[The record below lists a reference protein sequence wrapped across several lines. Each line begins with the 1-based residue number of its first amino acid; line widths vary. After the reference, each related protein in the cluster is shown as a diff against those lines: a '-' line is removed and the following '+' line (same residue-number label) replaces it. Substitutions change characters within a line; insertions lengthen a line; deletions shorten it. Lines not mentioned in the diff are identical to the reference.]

1 MHRLVQKDHTQH
13 RGAMNS
19 FLNKLR
25 LREKLLVLVL
35 PLVIAP
41 IFVVAGV
48 IGLIANQQAYLGI
61 TKTSKDDLQHLS
73 EFCIDL
79 LNSHYQQFQ
88 VYKQDKARNLNN
100 QLASLTALSYNLVA
114 AEHNQYVQ
122 GRTDLETAKN
132 EARRALKKINVGE
145 NGYIYAMTTRGEL
158 KAHIAREG
166 ENVFNER
173 DGNGRYFIREMCAAA
188 RASKPGETL
197 FITYPWSNAALGD
210 TKPRTKVVAYKYF
223 REWDWIIAAGSYP
236 DESAGDAAFERQS
249 FAKLKESIR
258 AKKVGASGYIFC
270 MDRKGTFTIHPDSE
284 GKNLIDAK
292 DLDGNSFIREM
303 CNNKSGWIRYPWK
316 NSTDAAPRMKIV
328 RYEYFEP
335 WDWIVAVGSY
345 EDEFYQEAN
354 KIKTHILFIMTLL
367 ILVVGAAATSLVVR
381 ASTIFTSPI
390 TQMMTVIKHIKRG
403 NLDERIA
410 VSGEDEL
417 AEMGSAF
424 NRMTDI
430 IQRNKAIESNL
441 AQQGKMASLGVLS
454 SGVAHEINNPLG
466 IILGY
471 AGYLESKM
479 GEDDPN
485 YQYIHEIKRESKR
498 CKKIVQDL
506 LSYARTPSP
515 TLEPTDLND
524 LLQQIV
530 DFAANHTDM
539 RGITIKTALAGD
551 LPPVELDG
559 DQMRQVTINLIL
571 NAGGAMPDGG
581 TLTVSTEAVDAGH
594 VRITFS
600 DSGCGIPAES
610 LEKIF
615 EPFYTTKARGT
626 GLGLAITRQIIEQHH
641 GEIHIDSTVGK
652 GTSVTVTLPT
662 EREEL

>member
-1 MHRLVQKDHTQH
+1 MY
-13 RGAMNS
+13 S
-19 FLNKLR
+19 FLNKLK
-25 LREKLLVLVL
+25 LRGKLLALVL
-35 PLVIAP
+35 PLVIIP

-73 EFCIDL
+73 AFCIDL

-100 QLASLTALSYNLVA
+100 ELATLTALSYNLVV
-114 AEHNQYVQ
+114 AEQNQLAK
-122 GRTDLETAKN
+122 GSIDLETAKQ
-132 EARRALKKINVGE
+132 EARQALKKINVGE
-145 NGYIYAMTTRGEL
+145 SGYIYAMTTSGEL
-158 KAHIAREG
+158 QAHIAREG
-166 ENVFNER
+166 ENIYNER
-173 DGNGRYFIREMCAAA
+173 DENGRYFIREMCAAA

-197 FITYPWSNAALGD
+197 YITYPWRNAVLGD
-210 TKPRTKVVAYKYF
+210 TKPRKKVVAYKYF

-236 DESAGDAAFERQS
+236 DETVGDAAFERQA
-249 FAKLKESIR
+249 FAKLKDSIR
-258 AKKVGASGYIFC
+258 AKKVGLTGYIFC
-270 MDRKGTFTIHPDSE
+270 MDSKGTFTIHPDSE
-284 GKNLIDAK
+284 EKNLIDAK

-303 CNNKSGWIRYPWK
+303 CSNKSGWIRYPWK
-316 NSTDAAPRMKIV
+316 NSTDTAARMKIV
-328 RYEYFEP
+328 RYDYFEP

-345 EDEFYQEAN
+345 EDEFYQEAH
-354 KIKTHILFIMTLL
+354 KIKTHILFIMALL

-381 ASTIFTSPI
+381 ASAVLTNPI
-390 TQMMTVIKHIKRG
+390 THMMSVIKRIKRG
-403 NLDERIA
+403 NLDERMT

-417 AEMGSAF
+417 AEMANAF

-430 IQRNKAIESNL
+430 IQRNKTIESNL

-466 IILGY
+466 VILGY

-479 GEDDPN
+479 NEDDPN

-506 LSYARTPSP
+506 LSYSRTPNP
-515 TLEPTDLND
+515 ILEPTDLND

-530 DFAANHTDM
+530 DFATNHTDM
-539 RGITIKTALAGD
+539 RGVTISTRLASG

-559 DQMRQVTINLIL
+559 DQMRQVAINLIL
-571 NAGGAMPDGG
+571 NAGGAMQEGG
-581 TLTVSTEAVDAGH
+581 NLTVSTEAVDATH

-600 DSGCGIPAES
+600 DSGCGIPPES

-652 GTSVTVTLPT
+652 GTCVTVTLST
-662 EREEL
+662 EREEI